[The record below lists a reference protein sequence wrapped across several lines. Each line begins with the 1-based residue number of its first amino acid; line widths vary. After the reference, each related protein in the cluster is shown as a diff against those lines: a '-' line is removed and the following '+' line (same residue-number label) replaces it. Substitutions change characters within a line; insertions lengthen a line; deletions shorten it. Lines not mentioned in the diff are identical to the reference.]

1 MARTLTA
8 HSRSKLARLVSEG
21 GVLVDG
27 KPVSKPSFPLEAGS
41 VVTLDDVPETAA
53 HALTPAFLD
62 VPVVYEDEAVIVV
75 NKPRGLVVHPAPGLE
90 EPTLVEALLGR
101 GTHLSEGS
109 AAFRPGIVHRLD
121 KETTGL
127 LMVAKTDA
135 AHANLAAQI
144 EAKTAS
150 REYLAVVK
158 GEIERERFTI
168 DAPLGQDPKDRT
180 KRAVVSGGKPAIT
193 YLTRRGRADGGTLL
207 EAKLET
213 GRTHQIRVHLMAIGH
228 PVLGDA
234 IYAPKESQT
243 VPLQLHAFRLGFDHP
258 VTGERMVL
266 EADPPEDFSLSWR
279 NG

>member
-1 MARTLTA
+1 MT
-8 HSRSKLARLVSEG
+8 VS
-21 GVLVDG
+21 GVVEL
-27 KPVSKPSFPLEAGS
+27 KPSFHLEPGM
-41 VVTLDDVPETAA
+41 VVALDEVPDASP
-53 HALTPAFLD
+53 HALVPSSLE
-62 VPVVYEDEAVIVV
+62 VPVVYEDDAVIVV
-75 NKPRGLVVHPAPGLE
+75 NKPRGLVVHPAPGLH

-135 AHANLAAQI
+135 AHARLAAQI

-168 DAPLGQDPKDRT
+168 DAPLGQDPRDRT
-180 KRAVVSGGKPAIT
+180 KRAVVADGKAAIT
-193 YLTRRGRADGGTLL
+193 HLTRRGRADGGTIL
-207 EAKLET
+207 EARLET

-228 PVLGDA
+228 PVLGDSL
-234 IYAPKESQT
+234 YAPRESQGG
-243 VPLQLHAFRLGFDHP
+243 PLQLHAFRLGFEHP
-258 VTGERMVL
+258 VSGERVTF
-266 EADPPEDFSLSWR
+266 EADPPDDFNSAWR